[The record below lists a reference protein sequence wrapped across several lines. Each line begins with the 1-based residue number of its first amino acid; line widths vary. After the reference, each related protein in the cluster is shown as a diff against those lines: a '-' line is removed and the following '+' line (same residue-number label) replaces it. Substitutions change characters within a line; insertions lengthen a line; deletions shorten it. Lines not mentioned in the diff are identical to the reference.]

1 MAPLHALETAM
12 PEAEIDRVLRY
23 LNEHRPTEQTL
34 EGARAYVDAMLAMEP
49 ALPDVAVTS
58 IALGGIPAERLVPR
72 GADLSRTLLYFHGG
86 GYALGSAKGY
96 RPFTSRLARAF
107 GGVTIALDYRRAP
120 EHPFPEAI
128 EDSLAAT
135 RSLVHDAS
143 GSARR
148 LVLGGDSAGAGLAL
162 AVLLTMRD
170 AGEPLPAAAA
180 LLSPWV
186 DLEGSG
192 ESMTTRAALDPIVT
206 RAGMQVLAGLYLG
219 AGDRRAPLAS
229 PTYAALAG
237 LPPLLVQVGTREAEY
252 DDVVLF
258 AEKLRAA
265 KVAVELEVWENMLHV
280 FQMFPALEDAG
291 RAIARIGEFLCA
303 NIR

>member
-148 LVLGGDSAGAGLAL
+148 AL